1 MRVRVGVSVSRGEA
15 FERSRDG
22 QMVLPVAGKLPVA
35 DSGVVSPPEALS
47 LNLFR
52 VQLEVRK
59 R

>member
-1 MRVRVGVSVSRGEA
+1 
-15 FERSRDG
+15 
-22 QMVLPVAGKLPVA
+22 MVLPVAGKLPVA